1 MSERVGWRDDFLRY
15 AELERRLS
23 PHTVAAYR
31 SDLGQ
36 FEGFLPDHLGETDW
50 SWKDVDR
57 LAIRSFL
64 GKLEV
69 DGLKRSTI
77 QRKLSAIRAFYS
89 FLHHTERIEVNPAR
103 VVRAPRRERAL
114 PGYLTRDRSEALFD
128 LVADEARIEGDPLA
142 VRRWA
147 LLELIYSCGL
157 RLAEVQQL
165 DLRDVDLSERYA
177 RVLGKGEKE
186 RIVPLG
192 SRAVTA
198 LGAYLRVR
206 SSSSKAA
213 GSRSSSQPGP
223 PLFLSARG
231 GRLSRRQMQ
240 RNVTDAL
247 ARVGGGERLSTHS
260 LRHTFAT
267 HLLDGGADLV
277 SVKEMLGHA
286 SLSTTR
292 IYTHT
297 SVERLKEVHARSH
310 PRGGGDV

>member
-1 MSERVGWRDDFLRY
+1 MVLMSDRAGLRDDFLRY
-15 AELERRLS
+15 TELEHRLS

-31 SDLGQ
+31 GDLDQ
-36 FEGFLPDHLGETDW
+36 FEGFLVADHLGTSDW
-50 SWKDVDR
+50 SWEDLDR

-64 GKLEV
+64 GWL
-69 DGLKRSTI
+69 
-77 QRKLSAIRAFYS
+77 
-89 FLHHTERIEVNPAR
+89 AR
-103 VVRAPRRERAL
+103 LVRAPRRERTL
-114 PGYLTRDRSEALFD
+114 PGYLTQDRSELLFE
-128 LVADEARIEGDPLA
+128 LVAEEARSENAPLA

-157 RLAEVQQL
+157 RLAEVQRL
-165 DLRDVDLSERYA
+165 DLGDVDLDERQA
-177 RVLGKGEKE
+177 RVLGKGDKE

-192 SRAVTA
+192 SRAVKA
-198 LGAYLRVR
+198 LSAYLRVR
-206 SSSSKAA
+206 SGASHPA
-213 GSRSSSQPGP
+213 GSSPPGSAGS

-231 GRLSRRQMQ
+231 RRLSRRQMQ
-240 RNVTDAL
+240 RIVTDAL
-247 ARVGGGERLSTHS
+247 ALVGGGERLSTHS

-292 IYTHT
+292 VYTHT

>member
-1 MSERVGWRDDFLRY
+1 MRDDFLRY
-15 AELERRLS
+15 TELEHRLS

-31 SDLGQ
+31 GDLDQ
-36 FEGFLPDHLGETDW
+36 FEGFLVADHLGTSDW
-50 SWKDVDR
+50 SWEDLDR

-64 GKLEV
+64 GWL
-69 DGLKRSTI
+69 
-77 QRKLSAIRAFYS
+77 
-89 FLHHTERIEVNPAR
+89 AR
-103 VVRAPRRERAL
+103 LVRAPRRERTL
-114 PGYLTRDRSEALFD
+114 PGYLTQDRSELLFE
-128 LVADEARIEGDPLA
+128 LVAEEARSENAPLA

-157 RLAEVQQL
+157 RLAEVQRL
-165 DLRDVDLSERYA
+165 DLGDVDLDERQA
-177 RVLGKGEKE
+177 RVLGKGDKE

-192 SRAVTA
+192 SRAVKA
-198 LGAYLRVR
+198 LSAYLRVR
-206 SSSSKAA
+206 SGASHPA
-213 GSRSSSQPGP
+213 GSSPPGSAGS

-231 GRLSRRQMQ
+231 RRLSRRQMQ
-240 RNVTDAL
+240 RIVTDAL
-247 ARVGGGERLSTHS
+247 ALVGGGERLSTHS

-292 IYTHT
+292 VYTHT